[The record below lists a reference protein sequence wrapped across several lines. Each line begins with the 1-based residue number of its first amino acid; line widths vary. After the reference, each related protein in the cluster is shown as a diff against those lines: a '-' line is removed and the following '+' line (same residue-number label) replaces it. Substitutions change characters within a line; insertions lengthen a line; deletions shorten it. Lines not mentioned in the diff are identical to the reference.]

1 MQVLMI
7 LSKNLISIL
16 PKKANITSVFKKG
29 DRNSKDNY
37 MPVSILP
44 NISKIFERCI
54 FRQLYSFMFEF
65 LSKYQCGFRKGYST
79 QHCLLAMLEKWKS
92 AVDKGKSFGALL
104 TDLSK
109 AFDCLPDE
117 LLLAKLHVYRFS
129 IAALSLIHS

>member
-1 MQVLMI
+1 MI

-65 LSKYQCGFRKGYST
+65 LSKYQCGFRKEYST

-117 LLLAKLHVYRFS
+117 LLLAKLHVHRFS

>member
-1 MQVLMI
+1 
-7 LSKNLISIL
+7 
-16 PKKANITSVFKKG
+16 
-29 DRNSKDNY
+29 
-37 MPVSILP
+37 MP
-44 NISKIFERCI
+44 
-54 FRQLYSFMFEF
+54 
-65 LSKYQCGFRKGYST
+65 
-79 QHCLLAMLEKWKS
+79 EKWKF

>member
-79 QHCLLAMLEKWKS
+79 KHCLLAMLEKWKS